1 MSAPRFHSMS
11 QKEVLEFWDVDPD
24 EGLAPWEVRQRR
36 QHFGVNRLPV
46 RDRPRLL
53 KLLIKQW
60 DDFMVLVL
68 LGATAV
74 AYFLGEYTDAVVIL
88 SIVTLNGL
96 LGFFQ
101 EYRAEAALLSL
112 QKMAALHTRVRRDG
126 AVRTVDSEELVPGDI
141 LELGPGDRVPADCRL
156 VGPGEGACDE
166 SVLTGES
173 IPVAKEQFIVERGAH
188 LTDRANMLYHGT
200 GVVAGKLTA
209 VVVATGTDTEL
220 GIIAQMLGETSTPD
234 RPPLQR
240 NLQRLGHVLL
250 VGCLLVSALVA
261 VLGMMRGK
269 PAYDMFLAG
278 VSLAVAAIPEG
289 LPAVVTVA
297 LAMGVQRMA
306 RRNAVVRN
314 LRAVETLGCATVI
327 CSDKTGTLTE
337 NRLKLEVIS
346 VDGHGWRLEE
356 ETDTG
361 QREGFWRCLLYAA
374 WCCDIDPDRWDEQDR
389 SGDPTELALVEAAKP
404 LMSTR
409 LRSFSFK
416 RQGQVPFSSARRR
429 MSVWGVRTEG
439 RQRVPTLLVKGAPET
454 ILERSDRAWS
464 LAFGREQRLTNRERR
479 RLLWE
484 AEDLSRR
491 GYRVLAVGQKVL
503 SRDQMESGVTGDEE
517 QGLCV
522 MGFVAL
528 LDPPRAECRDALREC
543 QAAGVRALMITG
555 DHPLTARAVAMRLGM
570 VDSDEQ
576 AVITGDMLE
585 EADERELTQLAVSHS
600 VFARVTPEQKLK
612 IVEALRDAGHV
623 VVMTGD
629 GVNDAPALQKAHIG
643 VAMGITG
650 TDVTRD
656 AADIILT
663 DDNFATI
670 VAAIREGRGVFRNLR
685 KFVSYLLSC
694 NVGEILLMLFA
705 TLVNLPHPLI
715 PSQILLVNL
724 VTDGLPAMALGMESA
739 DPSLM
744 QRPPRD
750 IGEGVLSRGL
760 GGRIIM
766 RGSVMGLLVL
776 GAFAFFWLG
785 EGNLA
790 LARTVAF
797 VTLVLSQLIHAYE
810 TRWAD
815 GTLASAGVNL
825 WLPVAVVSSFM
836 VMVAAVYYAP
846 LAAALRMV
854 PLEGG
859 TLIICGLVASVGPFA
874 DRLLR
879 GLVGERLGVKMVS
892 W

>member
-1 MSAPRFHSMS
+1 MFHAMS
-11 QKEVLEFWDVDPD
+11 QEEVLEFWDVDPD
-24 EGLAPWEVRQRR
+24 GGLAPWEVRERR
-36 QHFGVNRLPV
+36 EHFGANRLPS
-46 RDRPRLL
+46 RDRPHLL
-53 KLLIKQW
+53 KLLVKQW

-74 AYFLGEYTDAVVIL
+74 AYFLGEYTDAIVIL

-96 LGFFQ
+96 LGFLQ

-112 QKMAALHTRVRRDG
+112 QKMSALRTRVRRDG
-126 AVRTVDSEELVPGDI
+126 KVRTVDSEDLVPGDI

-156 VGPGEGACDE
+156 IGTGEGACDE

-173 IPVAKEQFIVERGAH
+173 IPVPKEQVIVERSAQ
-188 LTDRANMLYHGT
+188 LTDRSNILHHGT

-209 VVVATGTDTEL
+209 VVVATGTDSEL
-220 GIIAQMLGETSTPD
+220 GTIALMLGETAEPD

-240 NLQRLGHVLL
+240 NLQRLGQVLL
-250 VGCLLVSALVA
+250 VGCLVVSALVA
-261 VLGMMRGK
+261 VLGVMRGK
-269 PAYDMFLAG
+269 PAYDMFFAG

-289 LPAVVTVA
+289 LPAVVTIA

-337 NRLKLEVIS
+337 NRLKLEVVS
-346 VDGHGWRLEE
+346 VDGHGWRLAE
-356 ETDTG
+356 DVNTG

-374 WCCDIDPDRWDEQDR
+374 WCCDIEPERWDEQDAT
-389 SGDPTELALVEAAKP
+389 GDPTELALVEAARS
-404 LMSTR
+404 LMHAR
-409 LRSFSFK
+409 LRSVSFK
-416 RQGQVPFSSARRR
+416 RLGQVPFSSARRR
-429 MSVWGVRTEG
+429 MSVWGIRTEDG
-439 RQRVPTLLVKGAPET
+439 EQMPTLIVKGAPET
-454 ILERSDRAWS
+454 LLKRSEHAWS
-464 LAFGREQRLTNRERR
+464 LAFGREQRLTDRQRR
-479 RLLWE
+479 RLLRK
-484 AEDLSRR
+484 AEDLSRH
-491 GYRVLAVGQKVL
+491 GYRVLAVGQKAL
-503 SRDQMESGVTGDEE
+503 CKHRLEEGVTEDEE
-517 QGLCV
+517 QGLCL

-528 LDPPRAECRDALREC
+528 LDPPRPECTEALKEC
-543 QAAGVRALMITG
+543 HAAGVRALMITG

-570 VDSDEQ
+570 VDSEE
-576 AVITGDMLE
+576 ATVVTGDVLQ
-585 EADERELTQLAVSHS
+585 EAEDRELAQLVQSHS
-600 VFARVTPEQKLK
+600 VFARVTPEQKLR
-612 IVEALRDAGHV
+612 IVEALRDLGHV

-656 AADIILT
+656 ASDIILT

-670 VAAIREGRGVFRNLR
+670 VEAIREGRGVFRNLR

-705 TLVNLPHPLI
+705 TLANLPHPLI

-724 VTDGLPAMALGMESA
+724 VTDGLPAIALGMEPA
-739 DPSLM
+739 DSSLM
-744 QRPPRD
+744 YRPPRD
-750 IGEGVLSRGL
+750 IREGVLSGGLGTRIMIRGL
-760 GGRIIM
+760 
-766 RGSVMGLLVL
+766 VMGLLVL
-776 GAFAFFWLG
+776 TTFAVFWLG
-785 EGNLA
+785 GGDLA
-790 LARTVAF
+790 HARTVAF
-797 VTLVLSQLIHAYE
+797 VTLVMSQLIHAYE

-815 GTLASAGVNL
+815 GTLKSAAVNL
-825 WLPVAVVSSFM
+825 WLPVAVTSSFA
-836 VMVAAVYYAP
+836 VMVAAVYCAP
-846 LAAALRMV
+846 LASALRMV

-859 TLIICGLVASVGPFA
+859 TLIICGLVALVGPVA

-879 GLVGERLGVKMVS
+879 GLAGEWLGVTTLS